1 MDIEF
6 TVESNKLWILQCR
19 SGKRI
24 GAAAVKIACDMVDE
38 GLITVPRAVLMVEPR
53 HLDQLLRPRFDP
65 GDLGSDADVVA
76 KGLPASPGAAVG
88 TIVFTA
94 ADAEAAKK
102 RGVDCILIR
111 VETSAE
117 DVGGMHASSGILT
130 ARGGMT
136 SHAAVVARG
145 WGALRRRLRG
155 HVRQRTRQDG
165 TVPGLRR

>member
-1 MDIEF
+1 MTE
-6 TVESNKLWILQCR
+6 TRRRRQ
-19 SGKRI
+19 
-24 GAAAVKIACDMVDE
+24 
-38 GLITVPRAVLMVEPR
+38 
-53 HLDQLLRPRFDP
+53 
-65 GDLGSDADVVA
+65 
-76 KGLPASPGAAVG
+76 GLPASPGAAVG
-88 TIVFTA
+88 TIAFTA

-145 WGALRRRLRG
+145 WGKPCVVGCGDMFVNERDKTVRFQGCDAKFKEGDVISLDGDQGLVIRG
-155 HVRQRTRQDG
+155 
-165 TVPGLRR
+165 PEL